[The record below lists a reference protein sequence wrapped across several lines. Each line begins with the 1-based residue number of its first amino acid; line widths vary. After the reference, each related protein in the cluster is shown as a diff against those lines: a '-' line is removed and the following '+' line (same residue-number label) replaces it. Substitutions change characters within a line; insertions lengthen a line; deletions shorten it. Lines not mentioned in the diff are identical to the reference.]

1 MIILLLLKT
10 VIIKYSM
17 TSLKI
22 TVTQLSDAKNVQ
34 IRTSFILIL
43 RNVLKIKLFYYLLN
57 LFLEILQINSILMTL

>member
-57 LFLEILQINSILMTL
+57 LFLEILQIKSILMIL